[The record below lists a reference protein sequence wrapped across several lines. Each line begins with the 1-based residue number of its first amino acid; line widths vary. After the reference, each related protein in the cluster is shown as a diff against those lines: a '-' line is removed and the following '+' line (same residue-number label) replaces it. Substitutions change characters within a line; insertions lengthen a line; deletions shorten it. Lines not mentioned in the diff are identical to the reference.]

1 MVNRVLL
8 TIWFVFTTA
17 NVFAQNQVTFV
28 DEFKSN
34 KHNWLICDNS
44 EFSAAI
50 TPKGYTLNNKSDHE
64 QNTFHDL
71 PIDAN
76 ADFSI
81 EATLTRDFS
90 KETYGYGIMLAGS
103 GPGNLYE
110 FLIETSGYYTL
121 FKYEDYKYVEMITW
135 TEIPGVAPI
144 GSPNTIKAEHRSG
157 TLHLF
162 VNGKEVGQ
170 YANFKVMGT
179 LHGLV
184 TGRHSG
190 ITANR
195 LAVTYSPVARPAIKL
210 DTATLPHHFILREE
224 FNNNYMQWDMH
235 KGHSEVKNGYY
246 ELSNPRESYLF
257 WEDYAMFKV
266 HDFTVETEMRLISGD
281 HTSPYGLF
289 LGMKGS
295 SGDYLLFAVTANGF
309 LRLTRVANWEEET
322 IVPWTFNSAIKSA
335 GANVLTV
342 SRRNK
347 SLYFYVNGRQVL
359 RHADIK
365 LSGNGVGWIL
375 TNGIRKVHVN
385 YINIRQPYQRVTNV
399 ADMSVSDRQRL
410 SANVNSTSE
419 EFGPVISPD
428 GTTLFFSRDDNPGI
442 QGLQKDEIW
451 FSRFENNQWG
461 TATKMPAPLNNDG
474 NCAVVSV
481 SADNQTLLLRG
492 DYDDDKKTVKEA
504 LYISHRSSGAWE
516 RPQKVMIKGF
526 RNKDSEED
534 FCLSN
539 DKTILISSIE
549 NNASLGERDLYVSFL
564 QPDNTWSEPANLGKV
579 VNTTSN
585 EFAPFLAA
593 DNTTLYYSSFG
604 FPSYGKADIYVTRR
618 LDDTWKNWSPPQNLG
633 PVINTDLNDQG
644 FTLAAS
650 GTEAYLSSEQ
660 NTVGRADIFKVKLPP
675 PLQPEPVVLIHGKVY
690 DSGTGDV
697 LAADI
702 VYEDLTS
709 DEGRG
714 RTRSDANT
722 GEYKIILP
730 YGEHYGL
737 NASHEGYLPASANVD
752 IIEEKPYQEIR
763 MDFHL
768 MPFRAGQNIVLNNLF
783 FVAGSAEIVMK
794 SYAELR
800 KMVAIVKQYP
810 NMKFTIAGHTDDG
823 NGENARYLQKLSE
836 RRAEA
841 VKNYFVTH
849 GIHADRISTVG
860 YGKEKP
866 LAPND
871 SNDNRKLNRRVEFI
885 VDSL

>member
-1 MVNRVLL
+1 MVNRVLF
-8 TIWFVFTTA
+8 TISFVFTIACT
-17 NVFAQNQVTFV
+17 FAQNQVTFV

-34 KHNWLICDNS
+34 KNNWLICDNNALT
-44 EFSAAI
+44 AAI
-50 TPKGYTLNNKSDHE
+50 TPKGYTLTNKSDVE
-64 QNTFHDL
+64 QNAFHDL
-71 PIDAN
+71 PIN
-76 ADFSI
+76 TTADFTV

-90 KETYGYGIMLAGS
+90 KETYGYGIMFGGS
-103 GPGNLYE
+103 GPGHIYE
-110 FLIETSGYYTL
+110 FLIESSGYYTL
-121 FKYEDYKYVEMITW
+121 FKFEDYKYVEMTTW
-135 TEIPGVAPI
+135 TEVPGVAPI
-144 GSPNTIKAEHRSG
+144 GSPNTIKVEHRSG

-162 VNGKEVGQ
+162 INGTEVGQ
-170 YANFKVMGT
+170 YANFKAMGS

-184 TGRHSG
+184 TGRQSG
-190 ITANR
+190 ITAHR
-195 LAVTYSPVARPAIKL
+195 LAVTYSPVARPVVKL
-210 DTATLPHHFILREE
+210 DTTALPHHFILREE

-235 KGHSEVKNGYY
+235 KGHSEVKNGHY

-266 HDFTVETEMRLISGD
+266 HDFTVETEMRLINGD
-281 HTSPYGLF
+281 HTSPYGVL
-289 LGMKGS
+289 LGIKGW
-295 SGDYLLFAVTANGF
+295 SGDYLFFAVTANGF
-309 LRLTRVANWEEET
+309 FRLTRVVNWEEET
-322 IVPWTFNSAIKSA
+322 LVSWTFNPAIKSS

-359 RHADIK
+359 KHADVK

-375 TNGIRKVHVN
+375 TNDVRRVHVN
-385 YINIRQPYQRVTNV
+385 YIHIRQPLHAVTNV
-399 ADMSVSDRQRL
+399 AEMTVSDRQRL
-410 SANVNSTSE
+410 TANVNSTAE

-428 GTTLFFSRDDNPGI
+428 GTRLYFTRDDNPGI
-442 QGLQKDEIW
+442 QGLQKDDIW
-451 FSRFENNQWG
+451 YSRFENNQWG
-461 TATKMPAPLNNDG
+461 PAVKMPAPLNNNG

-492 DYDDDKKTVKEA
+492 DYDDDTKTVRES
-504 LYISHRSSGAWE
+504 LYISHRRNAAWE
-516 RPQKVMIKGF
+516 KPMKLVIKGF
-526 RNKDSEED
+526 KNKDNDED

-549 NNASLGERDLYVSFL
+549 NNTSLGERDLYVSFL
-564 QPDNTWSEPANLGKV
+564 QPDNTWSEPANLGRV

-593 DNTTLYYSSFG
+593 DNATLYYSSFG

-633 PVINTDLNDQG
+633 PVVNTDLNDLG

-660 NTVGRADIFKVKLPP
+660 NTVGKADIFKVKLPP
-675 PLQPEPVVLIHGKVY
+675 PLQPEPVVLIYGTVY
-690 DSGTGDV
+690 DSGTDKPIG
-697 LAADI
+697 ADI
-702 VYEDLTS
+702 VYEDLTA

-714 RTRSDANT
+714 RTQSDPAT

-737 NASHEGYLPASANVD
+737 NASHEGYLPASGNVD
-752 IIEEKPYQEIR
+752 IVEEKPYQEIR

-768 MPFRAGQNIVLNNLF
+768 MPLRAGQNIVLNNLF

-823 NGENARYLQKLSE
+823 NGENPRYLQKLSE

-849 GIHADRISTVG
+849 GIHADRITTVG
-860 YGKEKP
+860 YGKDKP
-866 LAPND
+866 VAPND
-871 SNDNRKLNRRVEFI
+871 SNENRKLNRRVEFI